1 MGVIENLESPNFKVT
16 KSDKILIE
24 YIKINMKDDF
34 YKPISQI
41 AKESNIGEATIT
53 RFSKKMGFN
62 GLQDFKVTLAQ
73 EISSLS
79 KNKNIINSNI
89 ENNEPV
95 VDTAKKLLIS
105 NINTLESTVDII
117 NGQDIHKSS
126 QLIINAK
133 RIYFVGI
140 GYSGIIAQDSNY
152 KFMRIGLN
160 CVSFDSSHTMIMMAS
175 IMEKGDLLIA
185 ISHSGETDEIIKTVK
200 LAKENEVDVISITK
214 KKESSLKDISDI
226 HLEYISEETLLE
238 TGSISSKLAQIFLI
252 DLIYTQVVKE
262 ISSEAID
269 RKIKTT
275 DAIKTL
281 KNI

>member
-24 YIKINMKDDF
+24 YIKNNIKDVF

-160 CVSFDSSHTMIMMAS
+160 CVSFDSSHT
-175 IMEKGDLLIA
+175 
-185 ISHSGETDEIIKTVK
+185 
-200 LAKENEVDVISITK
+200 
-214 KKESSLKDISDI
+214 
-226 HLEYISEETLLE
+226 
-238 TGSISSKLAQIFLI
+238 
-252 DLIYTQVVKE
+252 
-262 ISSEAID
+262 
-269 RKIKTT
+269 
-275 DAIKTL
+275 
-281 KNI
+281 

>member
-1 MGVIENLESPNFKVT
+1 MGIIENLESPNFKVT
-16 KSDKILIE
+16 KSDKILIK
-24 YIKINMKDDF
+24 YIKNNIEDVF

>member
-1 MGVIENLESPNFKVT
+1 MGIIENLESPNFKVT

-24 YIKINMKDDF
+24 YIKNNIEDVF

-133 RIYFVGI
+133 KIYFVGI

>member
-1 MGVIENLESPNFKVT
+1 MGIIENLESPNFKVT
-16 KSDKILIE
+16 KSDRILIE
-24 YIKINMKDDF
+24 YIKNNIEDVF

>member
-1 MGVIENLESPNFKVT
+1 MGIIENLESPNFKVT

-24 YIKINMKDDF
+24 YIKNNIEDVF

-62 GLQDFKVTLAQ
+62 GLQDFKVSLAQ

-89 ENNEPV
+89 QNNEPV

-214 KKESSLKDISDI
+214 KKESSLKNISDI

>member
-1 MGVIENLESPNFKVT
+1 MGIIENLESPNFKVT

-24 YIKINMKDDF
+24 YIKNNIEDVF
-34 YKPISQI
+34 YKSISQI

-133 RIYFVGI
+133 KIYFVGI

>member
-1 MGVIENLESPNFKVT
+1 M
-16 KSDKILIE
+16 
-24 YIKINMKDDF
+24 
-34 YKPISQI
+34 
-41 AKESNIGEATIT
+41 
-53 RFSKKMGFN
+53 RF
-62 GLQDFKVTLAQ
+62 
-73 EISSLS
+73 
-79 KNKNIINSNI
+79 
-89 ENNEPV
+89 
-95 VDTAKKLLIS
+95 
-105 NINTLESTVDII
+105 
-117 NGQDIHKSS
+117 H
-126 QLIINAK
+126 
-133 RIYFVGI
+133 FVGI

>member
-1 MGVIENLESPNFKVT
+1 MGIIENLESPNFKVT

-24 YIKINMKDDF
+24 YIKNNIEDVF

-214 KKESSLKDISDI
+214 KKESSLKYISDI

>member
-1 MGVIENLESPNFKVT
+1 MGILENLEAPNFKVT

-24 YIKINMKDDF
+24 YIKNNIEDVF

-53 RFSKKMGFN
+53 RFSKKMGFS

-79 KNKNIINSNI
+79 RSRNIINSNI

-95 VDTAKKLLIS
+95 IDTAKKLLATNIS
-105 NINTLESTVDII
+105 TLESTVDII
-117 NGQDIHKSS
+117 NGSEIHKSA

-133 RIYFVGI
+133 RIYFIGI

-160 CVSFDSSHTMIMMAS
+160 CLSFDSSHTMIMMAS
-175 IMEKGDLLIA
+175 IMQKGDLVIA
-185 ISHSGETDEIIKTVK
+185 ISHSGETEEIIKTVEM
-200 LAKENEVDVISITK
+200 AKQNEVDIISITK
-214 KKESSLKDISDI
+214 KKESSLKSTSDI

-262 ISSEAID
+262 KFNEAID
-269 RKIKTT
+269 MKIKTT
-275 DAIKTL
+275 DAIKSL
-281 KNI
+281 KK